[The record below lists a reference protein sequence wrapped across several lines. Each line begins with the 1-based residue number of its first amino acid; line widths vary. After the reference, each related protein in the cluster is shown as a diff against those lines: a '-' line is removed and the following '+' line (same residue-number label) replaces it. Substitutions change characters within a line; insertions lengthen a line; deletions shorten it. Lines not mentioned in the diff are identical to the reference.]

1 MTSLLSFPVGWLHA
15 QSVHVIE
22 QVRLTSTVGT
32 VNSKGADGQIQ
43 TLVAPVPSGKPQS
56 ADKAGQGATISTGEF
71 SSAVISIPS
80 AGSVKLNQNTEVRL
94 PPAGDKSH
102 SLELLKGQLFFDI
115 NAEDLKKRGDTSF
128 RLKTPAA
135 LLAVK
140 GTKFFAVSD
149 VEGKGVLGV
158 HSGSVGVF
166 HPSTRQ
172 VLTLK
177 NGQAVSVDLNQM
189 GGVRTLTKE
198 EAADSLQYAVVD
210 AKTGFTNSLGMKF
223 VPVPGTRVLMCVHEV
238 RMLDWK
244 ACVKKVRGLDSK
256 ESRGWSDDQPVQLN
270 WDEALA
276 FCEWLS
282 QEDGLGYRVST
293 DREWSFSVGIGQD
306 EVADALPAMLG
317 GKIKDQYP
325 WGAVWPPPQG
335 AGNYPDQTFIDE
347 TKPKDGFTIPAYNDG
362 FALASPVMSF
372 APNHLGIY
380 DLGGNLWEWTSSWY
394 DGRQDSR
401 SVRGAGFM
409 LLTNQE
415 TLLSSCRGSV
425 SLGSKSGRGLRVVIE
440 VPQ

>member
-1 MTSLLSFPVGWLHA
+1 MTSLLSFPTGWLHA

-256 ESRGWSDDQPVQLN
+256 ESRGWSDDQPVELK

-282 QEDGLGYRVST
+282 QKEGLGYRVST

-306 EVADALPAMLG
+306 EAADALPVALDEKM
-317 GKIKDQYP
+317 KDQYP
-325 WGAVWPPPQG
+325 WGTAWPPPQG
-335 AGNYPDQTFIDE
+335 AGNYPDQTYIDE
-347 TKPKDGFTIPAYNDG
+347 AKPKNGFTIPAYNDG
-362 FALASPVMSF
+362 FAFASPVMSF

-394 DGRQDSR
+394 DSRQDSR

-409 LLTNQE
+409 TLSGQE
-415 TLLSSCRGSV
+415 TMLSSCRGFV
-425 SLGSKSGRGLRVVIE
+425 PANAKSDQGLRVVIE

>member
-1 MTSLLSFPVGWLHA
+1 VATATTPCRWPKWSARTGKIYAVDVQPEMIEMLRQNIERKGLKNIVPINGLYHDPKLPPNSCDMILLVDVYHEFSHPVQMLAGMRAGL
-15 QSVHVIE
+15 
-22 QVRLTSTVGT
+22 
-32 VNSKGADGQIQ
+32 KPDGQ
-43 TLVAPVPSGKPQS
+43 LVLV
-56 ADKAGQGATISTGEF
+56 EF
-71 SSAVISIPS
+71 
-80 AGSVKLNQNTEVRL
+80 R
-94 PPAGDKSH
+94 
-102 SLELLKGQLFFDI
+102 
-115 NAEDLKKRGDTSF
+115 AEDESVPIKPEHKMSKAQIHKEMNANGFVMKREFDG
-128 RLKTPAA
+128 LPWQH
-135 LLAVK
+135 LM
-140 GTKFFAVSD
+140 FF
-149 VEGKGVLGV
+149 GKD
-158 HSGSVGVF
+158 
-166 HPSTRQ
+166 
-172 VLTLK
+172 
-177 NGQAVSVDLNQM
+177 GQAVSVDLNQM